1 MAGDLIPPH
10 TYESGDLLTAS
21 SLNDF
26 LLEAKIKDE
35 VVKFSHFTK
44 EALEQLEDFFNK
56 RRYKVGDI
64 IVTKSTENPSAK
76 FGGQWELLKDRF
88 LLGAGGEY
96 SLASTGGE
104 KEHTLTINEMPS
116 HNHTMINL
124 VKGAM
129 AISNH
134 PSFSSLGTS
143 ETDPNDTTDHKSN
156 RNMARN
162 GNDKPHNNMPPYIAV
177 YIWEKI
183 SDEDDSSVL

>member
-104 KEHTLTINEMPS
+104 KEHTLTIDEMPRHS
-116 HNHTMINL
+116 HDIVHMKRGDSDNGGDDVVFTQSE
-124 VKGAM
+124 VKYDY
-129 AISNH
+129 
-134 PSFSSLGTS
+134 SSEKTG
-143 ETDPNDTTDHKSN
+143 
-156 RNMARN
+156 
-162 GNDKPHNNMPPYIAV
+162 GDKPHNNMPPYIAV